1 MCGLTEV
8 DDAVA
13 RIRRTAAPFAV
24 LQCTTM
30 YPTPPEAIG
39 IGALPVFRERYGCAV
54 GLSDHSATIYPAIAA
69 AMLGAEVIEVH
80 VALSRD
86 CFGPDVNASV
96 TPADLLHPVE
106 GARFVERKRAA
117 QSARKHRQGK

>member
-1 MCGLTEV
+1 
-8 DDAVA
+8 
-13 RIRRTAAPFAV
+13 
-24 LQCTTM
+24 M

-39 IGALPVFRERYGCAV
+39 IGVLPVFRERYGCAV

-86 CFGPDVNASV
+86 CFGPDVIASV
-96 TPADLLHPVE
+96 TPA
-106 GARFVERKRAA
+106 ERSEEHTSEL
-117 QSARKHRQGK
+117 QSLMRISYAVFCLKKKNNTTQYSTKYTINIAV

>member
-1 MCGLTEV
+1 
-8 DDAVA
+8 
-13 RIRRTAAPFAV
+13 
-24 LQCTTM
+24 M

-39 IGALPVFRERYGCAV
+39 IGVLPVFRERYGCAV

-86 CFGPDVNASV
+86 CFGPDVIASV
-96 TPADLLHPVE
+96 TPAELLQLVE
-106 GARFVERKRAA
+106 GVRFVERMRAA
-117 QSARKHRQGK
+117 PVHRPEPQIGRAHV